1 MLQYRNA
8 ALQRIR
14 AGVVPREVLDAVRTA
29 LTPTL
34 EATRFSKPAYAT
46 AARKLLETG
55 GGVFSHPVG
64 LAVHDDGEYQPGP
77 LKLGHVFSV
86 DPQLWVLEESLYFRN
101 EDTVAV
107 TDAGVENFS
116 AFLPSELSELESL
129 VGREGVVEVFPALAS
144 GP

>member
-1 MLQYRNA
+1 VRHRDAALLPAARRAQPQLLLGFVLQYRNA

-64 LAVHDDGEYQPGP
+64 LAVHDDGEYQPRTSAP
-77 LKLGHVFSV
+77 SCR
-86 DPQLWVLEESLYFRN
+86 QSSRN
-101 EDTVAV
+101 WSRW
-107 TDAGVENFS
+107 S
-116 AFLPSELSELESL
+116 AA
-129 VGREGVVEVFPALAS
+129 RA
-144 GP
+144 